1 MIMLNKEEI
10 LEKAKKVFS
19 TSEGQE
25 AFKESIKQ
33 ALKESEKYKM
43 CREINPEI
51 LRKPFTI

>member
-1 MIMLNKEEI
+1 MLNKEEI